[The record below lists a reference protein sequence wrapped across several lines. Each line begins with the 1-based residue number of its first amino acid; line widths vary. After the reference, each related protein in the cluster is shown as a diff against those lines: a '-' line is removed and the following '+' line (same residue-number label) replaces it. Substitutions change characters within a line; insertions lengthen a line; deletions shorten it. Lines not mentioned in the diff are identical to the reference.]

1 MYKTLKTALAVVPF
15 LLTVACTDPA
25 KAPAQAAIQAGD
37 AAAATLTDEV
47 AKYAPDQV
55 KAVKDALAKAKASA
69 AAEKWTE
76 ALGAAKELPSAAAK
90 AIADAGAKKAELE
103 RVAAEKLAAAKQAF
117 EEAQAQL
124 PARIEELKK
133 QVTALAKAKK
143 LPKGVTKDAVA
154 QAKTAVA
161 DLEAGAGK
169 LADQAK
175 TNVAA
180 AAEGAKAL
188 LNKATETASSLGKK

>member
-1 MYKTLKTALAVVPF
+1 MNKLMKTALAVVPF

-25 KAPAQAAIQAGD
+25 KAPAQAAIQAGE
-37 AAAATLTDEV
+37 AAVAQLGDEV
-47 AKYAPDQV
+47 NKFAPDQV

-69 AAEKWTE
+69 AAEKWGE
-76 ALGAAKELPSAAAK
+76 ALAAAKDLPDAAAK
-90 AIADAGAKKAELE
+90 AVAAAKAKKDELE
-103 RVAAEKLAAAKQAF
+103 KAAAAQAAALKQAF

-124 PARIEELKK
+124 PAKIDALKK
-133 QVTALAKAKK
+133 QVAALAKSKK
-143 LPKGVTKDAVA
+143 LPKGVTKETVA

-175 TNVAA
+175 TDMAA
-180 AAEGAKAL
+180 AADGAKAL
-188 LNKATETASSLGKK
+188 LTKATETAASLSKK

>member
-1 MYKTLKTALAVVPF
+1 MNKTLKTLLAVVPF
-15 LLTVACTDPA
+15 LLTAACTDPA
-25 KAPAQAAIQAGD
+25 KAPAQAAIQAGE
-37 AAAATLTDEV
+37 AAVATLTDEV

-69 AAEKWTE
+69 AAEKWND
-76 ALGAAKELPSAAAK
+76 ALGAAKELPAAASK
-90 AIADAGAKKAELE
+90 AVADAQAKKAELE
-103 RVAAEKLAAAKQAF
+103 KAAAEKAAQLKQAY

-124 PARIEELKK
+124 PGKIEELKK
-133 QVTALAKAKK
+133 QVAALSKSKK

-154 QAKTAVA
+154 QAKAAVA
-161 DLEAGAGK
+161 DLDAGAGK

-175 TNVAA
+175 TDMAA

-188 LNKATETASSLGKK
+188 LTKATEAVASLGKK

>member
-1 MYKTLKTALAVVPF
+1 MTKVLKTALAVVPF

-37 AAAATLTDEV
+37 AAAATLTDEM

-55 KAVKDALAKAKASA
+55 KAVKDALARAKASA
-69 AAEKWTE
+69 AAEKWNE
-76 ALGAAKELPSAAAK
+76 ALGAAKDLPAAVAR
-90 AIADAGAKKAELE
+90 AIADAGAKRVELE
-103 RVAAEKLAAAKQAF
+103 KAAAEKLAAATQAF

-133 QVTALAKAKK
+133 QVAALAKAKK
-143 LPKGVTKDAVA
+143 LPKGVTKEAVA

-175 TNVAA
+175 TDAAA

-188 LNKATETASSLGKK
+188 LTKATETSASLGKK

>member
-1 MYKTLKTALAVVPF
+1 MNKTLKTALAVVPF

-25 KAPAQAAIQAGD
+25 KAPAEAAIQAGE
-37 AAAATLTDEV
+37 AAAAKLGDEV
-47 AKYAPDQV
+47 NKFAPEQV

-69 AAEKWTE
+69 AAEKWGE
-76 ALGAAKELPSAAAK
+76 ALAAAK
-90 AIADAGAKKAELE
+90 DLPDLAGKALAAAQAKKAELE
-103 RVAAEKLAAAKQAF
+103 KAAAEKAAAIKQAY
-117 EEAQAQL
+117 EQAQAQL
-124 PARIEELKK
+124 PAKIEELKK
-133 QVTALAKAKK
+133 QVAALAKSKK
-143 LPKGVTKDAVA
+143 LPKGVTKETVA

-175 TNVAA
+175 TDMAA

-188 LNKATETASSLGKK
+188 LTKATETASTLTKK

>member
-1 MYKTLKTALAVVPF
+1 MTSKLKTALAVVPF
-15 LLTVACTDPA
+15 LLAVACTDPA

-55 KAVKDALAKAKASA
+55 QAFKDALAKAKSSA
-69 AAEKWTE
+69 AAEKWGD
-76 ALGAAKELPSAAAK
+76 ALAAAK
-90 AIADAGAKKAELE
+90 DLPATAQKAVAAAQAKKDALAKA
-103 RVAAEKLAAAKQAF
+103 AAEKLAAAKQALD
-117 EEAQAQL
+117 EAQAQL
-124 PARIEELKK
+124 PGKIEELKK
-133 QVTALAKAKK
+133 QVAALSKARK

-154 QAKTAVA
+154 QAKATLAS
-161 DLEAGAGK
+161 LEDGAGK

-175 TNVAA
+175 TDVAA

-188 LNKATETASSLGKK
+188 LVKATETAATLGKK

>member
-1 MYKTLKTALAVVPF
+1 MNKTLKTALAVVPF

-25 KAPAQAAIQAGD
+25 KAPAQAAIQAGE
-37 AAAATLTDEV
+37 AAVATLGDEV

-69 AAEKWTE
+69 AAEKWNE
-76 ALGAAKELPSAAAK
+76 ALGAAKDLPAAVSK
-90 AIADAGAKKAELE
+90 AVADAKAKKAELE
-103 RVAAEKLAAAKQAF
+103 KAAAERAAALKQAF

-124 PARIEELKK
+124 PTKIDELKK
-133 QVTALAKAKK
+133 QVAALSRSKK
-143 LPKGVTKDAVA
+143 LPKGMTKEGLA

-169 LADQAK
+169 LAEQAK
-175 TNVAA
+175 TDMAA

-188 LNKATETASSLGKK
+188 LTKATETAATLGKK

>member
-1 MYKTLKTALAVVPF
+1 MNKMLKAALAVVPF

-69 AAEKWTE
+69 AAEKWNE

-90 AIADAGAKKAELE
+90 AIADAGAKKAEIE
-103 RVAAEKLAAAKQAF
+103 RPAAEKLAAAKQAF